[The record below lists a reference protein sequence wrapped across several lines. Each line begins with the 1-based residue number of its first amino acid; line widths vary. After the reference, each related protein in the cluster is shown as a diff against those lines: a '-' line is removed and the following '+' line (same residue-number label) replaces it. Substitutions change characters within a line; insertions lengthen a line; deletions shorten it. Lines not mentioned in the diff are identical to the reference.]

1 MINEN
6 MRLQRVIKKLS
17 QQELADLVG
26 VTRQTISLIETNQYN
41 PSLQICIAICKALD
55 TDLNHLFWEVNE
67 HEKET
72 S

>member
-41 PSLQICIAICKALD
+41 PSLQICIAICKVLD

>member
-1 MINEN
+1 MINEKMKLRRISKN
-6 MRLQRVIKKLS
+6 LS
-17 QQELADLVG
+17 QQDLADEIG

-55 TDLNHLFWEVNE
+55 TDLNHLFWEVNND
-67 HEKET
+67 EKT